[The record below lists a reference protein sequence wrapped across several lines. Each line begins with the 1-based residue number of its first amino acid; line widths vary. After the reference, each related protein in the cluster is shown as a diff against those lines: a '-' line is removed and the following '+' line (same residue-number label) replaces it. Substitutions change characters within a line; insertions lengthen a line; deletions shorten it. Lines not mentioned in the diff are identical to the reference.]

1 MTDQVPE
8 FASPQEALAHYGVKG
23 MQWGVRKPQ
32 VDAGGSSYTR
42 KTQSTVDRLNRVAS
56 GTASRSDK
64 AKTALG
70 VGRMGL
76 GGIYGLKTAGKA
88 AAKLQGHV
96 DRLEAGEATTMDL
109 LKKFGRMNAAD
120 IIREASEA

>member
-23 MQWGVRKPQ
+23 MKWGVRKPQ

-56 GTASRSDK
+56 PASRRS
-64 AKTALG
+64 TCPWSL
-70 VGRMGL
+70 
-76 GGIYGLKTAGKA
+76 A
-88 AAKLQGHV
+88 AAFPAV
-96 DRLEAGEATTMDL
+96 FRP
-109 LKKFGRMNAAD
+109 
-120 IIREASEA
+120 